1 MLRAVKYR
9 IYPNKEQQALFQRYF
24 AACRYVYNIAL
35 EVKIYAYR
43 AHGVSLSSFDLTKQL
58 TEAKKE
64 HTWLKDYSAQ
74 TLEAEIDFLDKAY
87 KQFFSR
93 GGFPRYKGKFD
104 RQSCSFRQNCKLE
117 DNAIILPKF
126 GRVKAIIH
134 RQLDGPI
141 KRITISKTGSGKYF
155 AAAIVD
161 TPDTTLQLLS
171 TGKSVGVDL
180 GVINLVN
187 LHDNINGHQVNIGTI
202 IINGKSES
210 VRKQLLHL
218 QQKIRRVQRH
228 LSRKQEHRKKDKQK
242 RSNRQEKCRLR
253 LARLKEQEAFIREN
267 FLHNVSATLTNQYDT
282 ICIEDL
288 KVKNMSRSAKGTVE
302 KPGKNVKAKQ
312 GLNRVI
318 VGSGFG
324 MLRTQLEYKAEQKG
338 RKVIAVKPHNTSKT
352 CNNCGQKNDKLG
364 SKRRW
369 TCNNCGTTLDRDAN
383 AAKNIL
389 DAGLASSAVYVD
401 YSRRAERNSRI
412 KSVKKVSDEAIIP
425 KNSAIKNR
433 RKQSVVTIT
442 AKAGVNDG

>member
-43 AHGVSLSSFDLTKQL
+43 AHGVSLSSFDLSKQL
-58 TEAKKE
+58 TDAKKE
-64 HTWLKDYSAQ
+64 HAWLKDFSAQ
-74 TLEAEIDFLDKAY
+74 SLEAEIDFLDKAY

-93 GGFPRYKGKFD
+93 GGFPRFKGKFD
-104 RQSCSFRQNCKLE
+104 RQSCSFRQNCKVE
-117 DNAIILPKF
+117 DKAIILPKF
-126 GRVKAIIH
+126 GKVKGVIH
-134 RQLDGPI
+134 RQLDGSV

-155 AAAIVD
+155 AAAIID
-161 TPDTTLQLLS
+161 TPNTALQLPFA
-171 TGKSVGVDL
+171 GKSVGVDV

-187 LHDNINGHQVNIGTI
+187 LHDTVNGDQVNIGAI
-202 IINGKSES
+202 ITNGKSES

-267 FLHNVSATLTNQYDT
+267 FLHNVSCVLTNEYST

-338 RKVIAVKPHNTSKT
+338 RKIIAVKPHNTSKT
-352 CNNCGQKNDKLG
+352 CNNCGHKNDELG
-364 SKRRW
+364 NKRKW
-369 TCNNCGTTLDRDAN
+369 TCSNCGTTLDRDGN

-401 YSRRAERNSRI
+401 HSRRAERNSRI
-412 KSVKKVSDEAIIP
+412 KSVKKVSDEAMIP
-425 KNSAIKNR
+425 EKSTIKKR
-433 RKQSVVTIT
+433 RKHSVVTIT
-442 AKAGVNDG
+442 AKAGVTDG